1 MAQTVRIEV
10 EFDEDQAWALAE
22 FLKRADP
29 EDFSRKAGD
38 RTEAD
43 QMWDAGLVL
52 RQALI
57 DKGFAP
63 R

>member
-1 MAQTVRIEV
+1 MAEKVRIEA

-22 FLKRADP
+22 FLKRAHP
-29 EDFSRKAGD
+29 EDFARRAGD
-38 RTEAD
+38 STEAD
-43 QMWDAGLVL
+43 QMWNAGLVL
-52 RQALI
+52 RQALT